1 MFLHYR
7 EKLEILPQRRSSE
20 TMFFSKVKRENTL
33 LPISLGGMR
42 GPETS
47 LREEALPDFLPRWA
61 VPQGNP
67 HVLFTRRSSRQG
79 RLEPGGYEIRRIGI
93 FR

>member
-1 MFLHYR
+1 MFLDYG
-7 EKLEILPQRRSSE
+7 EKFEILPKRRSGESVVFSE
-20 TMFFSKVKRENTL
+20 VKRENTL

-42 GPETS
+42 GPEIS

-67 HVLFTRRSSRQG
+67 RVL
-79 RLEPGGYEIRRIGI
+79 
-93 FR
+93 